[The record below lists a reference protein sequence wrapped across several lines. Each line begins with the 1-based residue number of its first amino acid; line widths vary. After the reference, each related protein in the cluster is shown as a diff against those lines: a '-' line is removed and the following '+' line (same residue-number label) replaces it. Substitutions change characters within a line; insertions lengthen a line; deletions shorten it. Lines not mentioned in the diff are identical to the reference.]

1 MMVNCFGDGGT
12 EDYNLETSQSFTD
25 QGWKIPGTL
34 EKPRV
39 VVCHGVFICFC
50 PCVCVPSCSVVSFA
64 TPRTAAC
71 QAPVSMGFSRQEYL
85 SGLPFSTPGDIPD
98 PGIQLESPASPALQ
112 ADSLPLSHLGS
123 PHFCLV
129 NTISHPISSPRLE
142 VRDDFWNGED
152 QDIHTIDTS
161 L

>member
-1 MMVNCFGDGGT
+1 MVNCFGDGGT

-50 PCVCVPSCSVVSFA
+50 PCVCVPSCSVMSFA
-64 TPRTAAC
+64 TPRTAAR

-85 SGLPFSTPGDIPD
+85 NGLPFSTPGDIPD

-123 PHFCLV
+123 SF
-129 NTISHPISSPRLE
+129 PRQQYTYPQTLS
-142 VRDDFWNGED
+142 FMYFLFFLNLNLFILIGG
-152 QDIHTIDTS
+152 
-161 L
+161 

>member
-1 MMVNCFGDGGT
+1 MTVNCFGDGAT
-12 EDYNLETSQSFTD
+12 EDYNLETSQSFTN
-25 QGWKIPGTL
+25 QGWKIPGTF
-34 EKPRV
+34 EKPQV
-39 VVCHGVFICFC
+39 AVCHGVFIRFC
-50 PCVCVPSCSVVSFA
+50 LCVCVRRCSVVSFA
-64 TPRTAAC
+64 TPWTAAR

-98 PGIQLESPASPALQ
+98 PGIQLASPASPALQ

-123 PHFCLV
+123 PHCCLV

-142 VRDDFWNGED
+142 ARDDFWNGED
-152 QDIHTIDTS
+152 QDIYTTDAR